1 MDLYLAALSSIHKVD
16 FHEDL
21 LKTQIR
27 RPIKIPA
34 QTTSKKTE
42 ALSFFYLHFTHAH
55 FST

>member
-34 QTTSKKTE
+34 QTTCKKPKP
-42 ALSFFYLHFTHAH
+42 
-55 FST
+55 